1 MSWFELSFFKEE
13 IGPNTLLKWFTWI
26 SEVQRKLS
34 LKRQNNIH
42 CYWENQF
49 GEKIVCEC
57 VWEIRKWIKRK
68 EGKQRDTYRNGEGGQ
83 PLFQSSVMSISV
95 SRNQHCLGVYWS
107 RESQLHIWDQNPN
120 YLTIF
125 TLWNSGGT
133 SKKLAQ
139 RIEYCTF
146 KLPLFGEFCCY
157 TIQFFHDVC
166 KIPIVD

>member
-1 MSWFELSFFKEE
+1 MHIRGTERSIIKKTKQYS
-13 IGPNTLLKWFTWI
+13 PLLGESTW
-26 SEVQRKLS
+26 RKNS
-34 LKRQNNIH
+34 VWMCVRDKKVNKKKGRETERQI
-42 CYWENQF
+42 Q
-49 GEKIVCEC
+49 
-57 VWEIRKWIKRK
+57 
-68 EGKQRDTYRNGEGGQ
+68 KQGEGGQ
-83 PLFQSSVMSISV
+83 PLFQSSVMSTSV

-107 RESQLHIWDQNPN
+107 RESQLHSRDQNPN

-157 TIQFFHDVC
+157 IRQFFHDIC
-166 KIPIVD
+166 KITIVD

>member
-1 MSWFELSFFKEE
+1 M
-13 IGPNTLLKWFTWI
+13 
-26 SEVQRKLS
+26 
-34 LKRQNNIH
+34 
-42 CYWENQF
+42 
-49 GEKIVCEC
+49 CEC
-57 VWEIRKWIKRK
+57 VWVNKKKGRETERQIQKK
-68 EGKQRDTYRNGEGGQ
+68 GKGGQ

-107 RESQLHIWDQNPN
+107 RESQLHSRDQNPN

-139 RIEYCTF
+139 RIEYWTF

-157 TIQFFHDVC
+157 TRQFFHDIC
-166 KIPIVD
+166 KIPIADSKTYWINISLTQQQTSHIKYVYNVSSFLFYLKNKPEGIKCPIWSSGEIAS